1 MRGRRIIPKL
11 MPIEIKEL
19 HIRVNVTPPSSGQ
32 AAPVAGGTPGRTAR
46 LSGRERQEIIAEC
59 IEQVMKILE
68 SKKER

>member
-1 MRGRRIIPKL
+1 

-32 AAPVAGGTPGRTAR
+32 TGPAAGATPGRTER
-46 LSGRERQEIIAEC
+46 LSGRERQEMIAEC